1 MAPFSFMFM
10 SLGNTTTD
18 EVMETLVRINLGP
31 TPKIDRV
38 EVTEGRKAGMSKFFV
53 HYSDFTA
60 VSLRADLDSFEERKK
75 SGEVNVRPK
84 RIVYDV
90 TRDGKERYWQIFKCA
105 TPAEREQ
112 KEKAAEFKP
121 RVD

>member
-10 SLGNTTTD
+10 SLGNTSTD

-31 TPKIDRV
+31 APKIDRV
-38 EVTEGRKAGMSKFFV
+38 EVAEGQKAGMSKFFV

-60 VSLRADLDSFEERKK
+60 TALKNELETFEERKK

-90 TRDGKERYWQIFKCA
+90 TKDGRERYWQIFKCA

-121 RVD
+121 RVE